1 MGMTSLLLALAGIIT
16 TIIHYANHSIALGVI
31 SAILLLF
38 SFILGTK
45 DMKNQEKG
53 DGINAQVVNPALLG
67 HGASSIVLVV
77 CGIMCI
83 IANVR

>member
-16 TIIHYANHSIALGVI
+16 TLIHYANHSIAMGVI
-31 SAILLLF
+31 SAILLLL

-45 DMKNQEKG
+45 DMKKQEKSG
-53 DGINAQVVNPALLG
+53 GINAMIFNPGMLG

>member
-31 SAILLLF
+31 SIVLLLF

-53 DGINAQVVNPALLG
+53 EGINAQIFNPALLG
-67 HGASSIVLVV
+67 HGASSIVLIV